1 MHDAGTHT
9 IDELAA
15 AYNVSRPT
23 IYRRCSAPRRLR
35 TSCETASLGDDL
47 PVSST
52 QVDIRMLSSMKLW
65 CREWGPRAAQIRC

>member
-23 IYRRCSAPRRLR
+23 IYRSLQR
-35 TSCETASLGDDL
+35 TKTSQNEL
-47 PVSST
+47 
-52 QVDIRMLSSMKLW
+52 
-65 CREWGPRAAQIRC
+65 